1 MAANPSGF
9 AMANAGARI
18 YPMLKKVLMFVA
30 IALVSSSAAFAGD
43 DEASEVK
50 FLVLK
55 EYNGKPVR
63 NASIVLHPVD
73 KKGKQKRSGQQL
85 KTDAEGRT
93 EYPGIPYG
101 KIRIQV
107 IAPNFQ
113 TFGQDYDINQPAM
126 EIVIKLK
133 RPQEQHSIYTEPKK
147 EAAN

>member
-1 MAANPSGF
+1 MAADASGF
-9 AMANAGARI
+9 AGFPGAKI
-18 YPMLKKVLMFVA
+18 YRMFKKLIV
-30 IALVSSSAAFAGD
+30 IAAFALLCSGAALASD

-63 NASIVLHPVD
+63 NASIVLHPVA
-73 KKGKQKRSGQQL
+73 KNGKQKRNGQQL
-85 KTDAEGRT
+85 KTDGEGRT

-113 TFGQDYDINQPAM
+113 TFGQDYEINQPAM

-147 EAAN
+147 ETN

>member
-1 MAANPSGF
+1 MVTSGSGF
-9 AMANAGARI
+9 AMRNSGARI
-18 YPMLKKVLMFVA
+18 YRMLKKLLMIGA
-30 IALVSSSAAFAGD
+30 IALVCSGAAFAGD

-63 NASIVLHPVD
+63 NASIVLHPVS

-101 KIRIQV
+101 KVRIQV

-113 TFGQDYDINQPAM
+113 TFGQDYEINQPAM

-133 RPQEQHSIYTEPKK
+133 RPQEQHSIYTEPKP
-147 EAAN
+147 ESPN